1 MDDVYYYGWVLDAD
15 DVCVRV
21 GSGGFTLLF
30 GMFCVGCWQGFFD
43 LLLMLLLPLR
53 NGFFDA
59 PVWFDAT
66 LHGYETWLLGIY
78 RRLFS
83 LLFSSSLHHFFC
95 MGNGAGV
102 R

>member
-1 MDDVYYYGWVLDAD
+1 MDDVYYYGWVLDVD

-21 GSGGFTLLF
+21 WSGGFTLLF

-59 PVWFDAT
+59 PRMV
-66 LHGYETWLLGIY
+66 
-78 RRLFS
+78 
-83 LLFSSSLHHFFC
+83 
-95 MGNGAGV
+95 
-102 R
+102 